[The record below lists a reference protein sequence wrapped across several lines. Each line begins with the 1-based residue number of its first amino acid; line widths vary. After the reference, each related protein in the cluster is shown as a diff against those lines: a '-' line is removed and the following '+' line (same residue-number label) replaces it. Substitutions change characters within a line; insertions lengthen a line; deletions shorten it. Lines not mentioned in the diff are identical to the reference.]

1 MLLNL
6 HDVAFSEEGGK
17 PVAKDNWS
25 FEGRRLLYGHM
36 TTLFRSSACTLT
48 LRVFHRNKFAEKAV
62 YSSPDFLNRY
72 RKSEVL
78 DSSKQIYIEA

>member
-6 HDVAFSEEGGK
+6 RDVAYSEEGGK

-25 FEGRRLLYGHM
+25 LEGHRLLYGHM
-36 TTLFRSSACTLT
+36 TTFFSSSACTLT
-48 LRVFHRNKFAEKAV
+48 LRVFYREEFAEKAV

-72 RKSEVL
+72 RKSEIL
-78 DSSKQIYIEA
+78 DFSKQI

>member
-1 MLLNL
+1 MMLPTLRKAVNQL
-6 HDVAFSEEGGK
+6 QKTTG
-17 PVAKDNWS
+17 
-25 FEGRRLLYGHM
+25 RLLYGHM
-36 TTLFRSSACTLT
+36 TTLFSSSAYTLT

-78 DSSKQIYIEA
+78 DFSKQI